1 MEKIMDLFKKVDNS
15 LLTVIKNYLKDAYEN
30 ERLASNIK
38 FVIPPFQTGCD
49 YSTNVAMIFS
59 KALQKKPNDIAT
71 ELCEKIMEL
80 DFVKSATPVNGYVN
94 IKFKD
99 AIWEEFLASIISEG
113 EHFGDG
119 DKSDPEKQ
127 GKVNLEFISANPTG
141 PLHIGHCRGAILGL
155 AIAKVMQKAG
165 YDVTKEYYVNDYG
178 GQIII
183 LVNSVKFRYEQQF
196 GLHQGENMP
205 EGYYPSDYLVDYA
218 KTFAQKYGDKYVG
231 ISEKEF
237 YNNFKKE
244 IVDAMMAIIKSD
256 IKLLNLE
263 MDVFTSETDI
273 VEAGKIDKALDFLAS
288 KELHT
293 TDENCN
299 DIIVPYVYKGVVDA
313 PVGKSANEEEQE
325 ESKYSGKEQTLFR
338 STLFGDDK
346 DRVIKRP
353 DGTTTYFASDIGYH
367 KDKIDR
373 GYTNLINIFGAD
385 HGGYV
390 KRLTSVVDALSDK
403 KATLKIMLCQMV
415 SLEKNGEPFKMS
427 KRKGTFVLLS
437 DVAKSINVDELKLFM
452 LSKSPDTQMTF
463 DFVKIKE
470 KSKDNLVYY
479 IQYAYARTNSVLN
492 NFENKFDYKYNFDP
506 KDLDGLMENPNKL
519 IKELTVFMAK
529 YPQLIQISAKKHA
542 PHMIVD
548 YLKEF
553 ASLFHSIW
561 SADIK
566 LVDENNEK
574 QTKSMMAFVTCVQ
587 IVIKNALQTLSIKAP
602 EKM

>member
-1 MEKIMDLFKKVDNS
+1 MDLFKKVDNS
-15 LLTVIKNYLKDAYEN
+15 LLTVIKDYLKDAYTNN
-30 ERLASNIK
+30 EHLASNIK

-59 KALQKKPNDIAT
+59 KALAKKPNDIAI
-71 ELCEKIMEL
+71 ELCEKVMEL
-80 DFVKSATPVNGYVN
+80 DFVKSATPTNGYIN

-99 AIWEEFLASIISEG
+99 EIWEEFLSNIISSG

-119 DKSDPEKQ
+119 DKKEK
-127 GKVNLEFISANPTG
+127 VLLEFISANPTG
-141 PLHIGHCRGAILGL
+141 PLHVGHCRGAILGL
-155 AIAKVMQKAG
+155 AIAKLMKKAG
-165 YDVTKEYYVNDYG
+165 YDITKEYYINDYG
-178 GQIII
+178 VQIET
-183 LVNSVKFRYEQQF
+183 LVKSVKFRYEQNF

-205 EGYYPSDYLVDYA
+205 EGCYPGEYLVDYA
-218 KTFAQKYGDKYVG
+218 KSFAQKYGDKY
-231 ISEKEF
+231 INCSEEEF
-237 YNNFKKE
+237 YMLFKKE
-244 IVDAMMAIIKSD
+244 IVSGMMDIIKSD
-256 IKLLNLE
+256 LKLLGLE
-263 MDVFTSETDI
+263 YDSFVSETDI
-273 VEAGKIDKALDFLAS
+273 VGQGEVTSVIQSLQNKY
-288 KELHT
+288 KEVEEQDGSIQKLYY
-293 TDENCN
+293 
-299 DIIVPYVYKGVVDA
+299 IYKGKLDA

-346 DRVIKRP
+346 DRVVMRP
-353 DGTTTYFASDIGYH
+353 DGTTTYFASDIAYH
-367 KDKIDR
+367 KNKVDR
-373 GYTNLINIFGAD
+373 GFTNLIDIFGAD

-390 KRLTSVVDALSDK
+390 KRITGAVDAICEH
-403 KATLKIMLCQMV
+403 KAKLDVLLCQMV
-415 SLEKNGEPFKMS
+415 SLEQNGEPFKMS

-437 DVAKSINVDELKLFM
+437 DVAKTINVDELKLFM

-492 NFENKFDYKYNFDP
+492 NFENKFGYKYNFNP
-506 KDLDGLMENPNKL
+506 KDLDGFMENPNKL
-519 IKELTVFMAK
+519 IKDLTVFMAK
-529 YPQLIQISAKKHA
+529 YPQLIQNSAKKHA
-542 PHMIVD
+542 PNMVVD

-587 IVIKNALQTLSIKAP
+587 IVIKNALETLSIKAP

>member
-1 MEKIMDLFKKVDNS
+1 MDLFKKVDNS
-15 LLTVIKNYLKDAYEN
+15 LLTVIKDYLKDAYEN

-80 DFVKSATPVNGYVN
+80 DFVKSATPTNGYIN

-99 AIWEEFLASIISEG
+99 AIWEEFLASINSEG

-119 DKSDPEKQ
+119 DKKEK
-127 GKVNLEFISANPTG
+127 VLLEFISANPTG
-141 PLHIGHCRGAILGL
+141 PLHVGHCRGAILGL

-165 YDVTKEYYVNDYG
+165 YDVTKEYYINDYG
-178 GQIII
+178 VQIET
-183 LVNSVKFRYEQQF
+183 LVKSVKFRYEQNF
-196 GLHQGENMP
+196 GLHQDENMP
-205 EGYYPSDYLVDYA
+205 EGCYPGEYLVDYA
-218 KTFAQKYGDKYVG
+218 KGFAQKHGDKY
-231 ISEKEF
+231 INCLEEEF
-237 YNNFKKE
+237 YKLFKSE
-244 IVDAMMAIIKSD
+244 IVSGMLDIIKSD
-256 IKLLNLE
+256 LKLLGLE
-263 MDVFTSETDI
+263 YDSFVSETDI
-273 VEAGKIDKALDFLAS
+273 VGQGEVTSAIQSLQNKY
-288 KELHT
+288 KEVEEQDGSTQKLYY
-293 TDENCN
+293 
-299 DIIVPYVYKGVVDA
+299 IYKGKLDA

-346 DRVIKRP
+346 DRVVMRP
-353 DGTTTYFASDIGYH
+353 DGTTTYFASDIAYH
-367 KDKIDR
+367 KNKVDR
-373 GYTNLINIFGAD
+373 GFTNLIDIFGAD

-390 KRLTSVVDALSDK
+390 KRITGAIDAICEH
-403 KATLKIMLCQMV
+403 KAKLDILLCQMV
-415 SLEKNGEPFKMS
+415 SLEQNGEPFKMS

-492 NFENKFDYKYNFDP
+492 NFENKFGYKYNFDP
-506 KDLDGLMENPNKL
+506 KDLTGLMENPNKL